1 MINERMNLMK
11 KLIKSLI
18 FLIIVAT
25 IFTACS
31 KKEAKTNEDG
41 KIKINYYHVNAETQ
55 GGIAVA
61 DLVDNF
67 NKMQSINLIK
77 MTQIF

>member
-1 MINERMNLMK
+1 MK

-31 KKEAKTNEDG
+31 KKEAKINEDG
-41 KIKINYYHVNAETQ
+41 KIKINYYHVNAET
-55 GGIAVA
+55 
-61 DLVDNF
+61 
-67 NKMQSINLIK
+67 
-77 MTQIF
+77 